1 MIKFTNVF
9 KAFPKGG
16 LALKD
21 VSFHI
26 AKGEF
31 VFLTGHSGAGKSTV
45 LKLVYADE
53 PVTSG
58 EVRVSGF
65 NVAELRPRDVPMLRR
80 RLGIVFQDFRLLE
93 DRTAEENVAFALEV
107 TGARRSSIP
116 ARVVGRRAAAGCHR
130 TRARERAERAA
141 RRRADGQPGRA
152 GHARRVPAAA
162 RHQRQRHRRRHG
174 HARSRP
180 RAPGAVPRDRAPGG
194 GAGVRL
200 GRGRAPRPGGDAV
213 NLTIREALLAFRRAP
228 LLSTLSVTTIA
239 FSLFVVG
246 LFGLVAVN
254 LQDALRG
261 VAERVE
267 IVAYLLPGTP
277 IETITLAEKDIEAF
291 PEVQAAAYVSEDSAL
306 ARARAELVEF
316 RDVLQELERNPLP
329 ASVEVKLKPRYRD
342 VQHVNDVAE
351 RLQGFG
357 FVDDVR
363 FGRDWVEKLDRLRQL
378 AAAVGVVVGGAFA
391 AVAIIII
398 GTTIRMAVLQR
409 SREIAIMRL
418 VGATDGFIRRPFLL
432 QGAIKGL
439 LGGLVAMA
447 FSYGAYY
454 LINRF
459 LIQATF
465 FTQVQALAIVGFGA
479 VIGLMGSLLSV
490 GRHLKRV

>member
-1 MIKFTNVF
+1 MIKLTNVF

-53 PVTSG
+53 PPTSG

-65 NVAELRPRDVPMLRR
+65 NLSELRRKDIPMLRR

-107 TGARRSSIP
+107 TAARRATIP
-116 ARVVGRRAAAGCHR
+116 ARVMRVLTQVGLAAKAQ
-130 TRARERAERAA
+130 AYPREL
-141 RRRADGQPGRA
+141 
-152 GHARRVPAAA
+152 
-162 RHQRQRHRRRHG
+162 
-174 HARSRP
+174 S
-180 RAPGAVPRDRAPGG
+180 GG
-194 GAGVRL
+194 EPVRL
-200 GRGRAPRPGGDAV
+200 V
-213 NLTIREALLAFRRAP
+213 LREALLIFRRAP
-228 LLSTLSVTTIA
+228 LLSALSVTTIA
-239 FSLFVVG
+239 FSLFAVG

-254 LQDALRG
+254 LQQALRQ

-277 IETITLAEKDIEAF
+277 IESITLAQKDIEAF
-291 PEVQAAAYVSEDSAL
+291 PEVASATYVSEDRAL

-329 ASVEVKLKPRYRD
+329 GSIEVKLKAGFRD
-342 VQHVNDVAE
+342 VEHVNEVAD
-351 RLQGFG
+351 RLRGFG

-363 FGRDWVEKLDRLRQL
+363 FGRDWVEKLDRLQQI
-378 AAAVGVVVGGAFA
+378 AAAVGLVVGAAFA
-391 AVAIIII
+391 AVAVIII

-432 QGAIKGL
+432 QGAIKGM
-439 LGGLVAMA
+439 LGGLVAIGL
-447 FSYGAYY
+447 SYGAYV
-454 LINRF
+454 LINRW
-459 LIQATF
+459 LIQAAF
-465 FTQVQALAIVGFGA
+465 FTREQAGTVVIFGTL
-479 VIGLMGSLLSV
+479 IGLFGSAASV
-490 GRHLKRV
+490 GRHLRRV